1 MAFFGPHDD
10 YYWEKPFSLQFS
22 FIVTFGEER
31 IWVSKLKENEKLF
44 VKDWKHV

>member
-1 MAFFGPHDD
+1 MTSTG
-10 YYWEKPFSLQFS
+10 KNLSLSKALNFS